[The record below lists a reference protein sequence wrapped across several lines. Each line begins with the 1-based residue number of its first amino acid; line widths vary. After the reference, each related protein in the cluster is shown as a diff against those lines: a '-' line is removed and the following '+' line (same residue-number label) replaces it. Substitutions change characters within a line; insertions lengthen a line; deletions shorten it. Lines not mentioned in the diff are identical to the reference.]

1 MFILKV
7 YPLECIQIIIMFI
20 VDDVVL
26 YYDKRI
32 IIEEDLSVGKTQS
45 SGKQFFNN
53 ILNAVGAGVVIAL
66 LPNALLGE
74 LLKFFKDGN
83 EALEMIYQL
92 VIVIQSFMAFIIGV
106 VAAHMFK
113 FSGPGSVFVGTS
125 AMLGSGAIVFE
136 NGAIMLQGIG
146 DIINIMIVVTLACAM
161 FMLLTGKFGSLELI
175 ILPVLIPVVSGY
187 IGLLIL
193 PYVRKV
199 TGTLGSMIHSFT
211 ELNPL
216 LMSILITVTFAL
228 LMVTPISLVAIA
240 TAITLTGLGSGAAN
254 MGIVAA
260 CVTFLFGSLPV
271 NKAGVNIVLLI
282 GAAKMMIPVYLKHPI
297 IMIPLAING
306 VVGGLLAYFIDI
318 KGTPMSAGF
327 GYTGLVG
334 PINAFNRMDGDPMM
348 NALLLLFAYFIIPF
362 TVAFFV
368 HQICKRVLPGYSD
381 DIYRFELPKQ

>member
-1 MFILKV
+1 M
-7 YPLECIQIIIMFI
+7 
-20 VDDVVL
+20 
-26 YYDKRI
+26 
-32 IIEEDLSVGKTQS
+32 GKAESS

-83 EALEMIYQL
+83 EALELIYQL

-125 AMLGSGAIVFE
+125 AMLGSGAVVFE
-136 NGAIMLQGIG
+136 NGVIMLQGIG
-146 DIINIMIVVTLACAM
+146 DIINVMIIVTFACAL
-161 FMLLTGKFGSLELI
+161 FMLLRGKFGSLELI
-175 ILPVLIPVVSGY
+175 ILPVVIPVTSGY
-187 IGLLIL
+187 LGLLIL

-199 TGTLGSMIHSFT
+199 TSTLGAMVHSFT
-211 ELNPL
+211 ELNPM
-216 LMSILITVTFAL
+216 LMSVLITITFAL
-228 LMVTPISLVAIA
+228 LMVTPISVVAIA
-240 TAITLTGLGSGAAN
+240 TAISLTGLGSGAGN

-260 CVTFLFGSLPV
+260 CVTFLFGSLTV

-297 IMIPLAING
+297 IMVPLIING
-306 VVGGLLAYFIDI
+306 TIGGLLAYFVGI

-362 TVAFFV
+362 TMAFFV
-368 HQICKRVLPGYSD
+368 HQICKRLLPGYSD